1 MNRQKLP
8 QQVSAK
14 HLPKMF
20 QFKKIFGGKMCAFLG
35 GSSSWA
41 VGGGQVWSATG
52 GKEAAAAR
60 LTGLLT
66 NWQGPAS
73 AR

>member
-1 MNRQKLP
+1 
-8 QQVSAK
+8 
-14 HLPKMF
+14 
-20 QFKKIFGGKMCAFLG
+20 MCAFWG
-35 GSSSWA
+35 GSRSWA
-41 VGGGQVWSATG
+41 VGGGQVWAATATG
-52 GKEAAAAR
+52 GKEAGAAR